1 MTVVR
6 QDAWNQEEDV
16 LLADVVLRHI
26 REGST
31 QLAAFEEVGE
41 KLSRTSAAC
50 GFRWNSLIRK
60 RYESAIAIAKRQR
73 KERSKGKNSGYEES
87 REDNVMHAG
96 KRDEYVVAKE
106 KSLSLDDVIVFLK
119 NFKSTE
125 ERRSD
130 QELAKLRTQVE
141 ELKLQNAQFQ
151 SHLQKLNHEYQ
162 LVCEDYKALIEIMD
176 RARKMVAT
184 DEDGG
189 NHLTFKVDGLQKLE
203 K

>member
-16 LLADVVLRHI
+16 LLAEVVLRHI

-73 KERSKGKNSGYEES
+73 KERSKGKVVPEES
-87 REDNVMHAG
+87 DVHMLDQPV
-96 KRDEYVVAKE
+96 KQQEYMAAKE
-106 KSLSLDDVIVFLK
+106 KILSLDDVIVFLK
-119 NFKSTE
+119 NFKTSE

-130 QELAKLRTQVE
+130 QELIKLRSQVE
-141 ELKLQNAQFQ
+141 ELKSQNTKYQT
-151 SHLQKLNHEYQ
+151 HLEKLNHEYK

-176 RARKMVAT
+176 RARKFVGTEEESGSLMFQV
-184 DEDGG
+184 E
-189 NHLTFKVDGLQKLE
+189 GLQKLE

>member
-16 LLADVVLRHI
+16 LLAEVVLRHI

-73 KERSKGKNSGYEES
+73 KERSKGKSTHEES
-87 REDNVMHAG
+87 NVHMLDQAVKQEDY
-96 KRDEYVVAKE
+96 RVAKE
-106 KSLSLDDVIVFLK
+106 KVLSLDDVIVFLK
-119 NFKSTE
+119 NFKSSE

-130 QELAKLRTQVE
+130 QELIKLRNQVE
-141 ELKLQNAQFQ
+141 ELKSQNAQYQ
-151 SHLQKLNHEYQ
+151 THLQKLNHEYK

-176 RARKMVAT
+176 RARKIVGTEEESGSLMFQV
-184 DEDGG
+184 E
-189 NHLTFKVDGLQKLE
+189 GLQKLE

>member
-16 LLADVVLRHI
+16 LLAEVVLHHI

-73 KERSKGKNSGYEES
+73 KERSKGKSTSEES
-87 REDNVMHAG
+87 NDHMVDQAAKQEDY
-96 KRDEYVVAKE
+96 RVAKE
-106 KSLSLDDVIVFLK
+106 KVLSLDDVIVFLK
-119 NFKSTE
+119 NFKSSE

-130 QELAKLRTQVE
+130 QEMIKLRNQVE
-141 ELKLQNAQFQ
+141 ELKSQNAQYQ
-151 SHLQKLNHEYQ
+151 THLQKLNHEYK

-176 RARKMVAT
+176 RARKIVGTEEESGSLMFQV
-184 DEDGG
+184 E
-189 NHLTFKVDGLQKLE
+189 GLQKLE

>member
-16 LLADVVLRHI
+16 LLAEVVLRHI

-60 RYESAIAIAKRQR
+60 RYESAIAVAKRQR
-73 KERSKGKNSGYEES
+73 KEKNKEKISFDEMNQS
-87 REDNVMHAG
+87 LTKHSP
-96 KRDEYVVAKE
+96 KRDEYVMSSKD

-130 QELAKLRTQVE
+130 QEMSTLRKQVE
-141 ELKLQNAQFQ
+141 ELKLQNAEFQ
-151 SHLQKLNHEYQ
+151 SHLQKLNQEYQ
-162 LVCEDYKALIEIMD
+162 LVCDDYKALIEIMD

-184 DEDGG
+184 DEDGS

>member
-6 QDAWNQEEDV
+6 QDAWNQDEDV

-60 RYESAIAIAKRQR
+60 RYESAIAIAKKQR
-73 KERSKGKNSGYEES
+73 KERNKDKIDYEES
-87 REDNVMHAG
+87 RVDVSRHDG

-125 ERRSD
+125 ERRSG
-130 QELAKLRTQVE
+130 QELANLRNQVE
-141 ELKLQNAQFQ
+141 ELKTQNAQFQ

-184 DEDGG
+184 DEEGG

>member
-60 RYESAIAIAKRQR
+60 RYESAIAIAKKQR
-73 KERSKGKNSGYEES
+73 KERNKDKIDYEES
-87 REDNVMHAG
+87 RVDVSRHAG

-125 ERRSD
+125 ERRSG
-130 QELAKLRTQVE
+130 QELANLRNQVE
-141 ELKLQNAQFQ
+141 ELKTQNAQFQ
-151 SHLQKLNHEYQ
+151 SHIQKLNHEYQ

-184 DEDGG
+184 DEEGG